1 MDNFFTHY
9 FKRETATP
17 ASPCE
22 SKPALAKGGSFKG
35 QTVQIGSPNAALT
48 VPAWFR
54 ASDVLAT
61 TMSMMVMEFQK
72 KNTKH
77 GGNYEQYNESIMHGG
92 YLNYLLQVQPNPTMT
107 AAQFWSQMTL
117 ARMHEGNAV
126 AYVERDLDQNIK
138 AIWLC
143 SSASLN
149 PIKMTY
155 AVSYN
160 APGGVRTLS
169 DVDAADVIHWRNT
182 FSNDYGLTGV
192 STLRYAI
199 KTLST
204 AATNDNQ
211 AKDIASKGGK
221 HKILL
226 SEKDQPGG
234 MDVLNLL
241 NKDQKLQQQEDLQQA
256 LDEGKDVILMSGMM
270 SAQVISQDAQAQQL
284 LESRKFDIT
293 AVARYTGVPLVLLM
307 DYSNNTYKAPEQA
320 MQAFLQHTISPMA
333 NSLEMEVNAKL
344 LGPKLF
350 PTFRFHFNDSSLMR
364 LDPMGRANL
373 GKVLLETGVKCVNE
387 LRADNDLPEVEGGD
401 RHLVSTNL
409 QPLDDMHVTG
419 GNDATVPNA
428 SAEGKA
434 EEGGAA

>member
-1 MDNFFTHY
+1 MDNFFI
-9 FKRETATP
+9 KALQRREATP
-17 ASPCE
+17 ATAQE
-22 SKPALAKGGSFKG
+22 SKPALAKGGSFQG
-35 QTVQIGSPNAALT
+35 QVVQVNSPQAALT
-48 VPAWFR
+48 VPAWYR

-72 KNTKH
+72 KNSKH
-77 GGNYEQYNESIMHGG
+77 GGNYEQYDGNIMGG
-92 YLNYLLQVQPNPTMT
+92 GFLNYLLQVQPNPTMT
-107 AAQFWSQMTL
+107 AAQFWAQMTL

-126 AYVERDLDQNIK
+126 AYIERDEMGDIK
-138 AIWLC
+138 ALWLC

-149 PIKMTY
+149 PTTFKY
-155 AVSYN
+155 QLSYN
-160 APGGVRTLS
+160 CLGGIRNLTE
-169 DVDAADVIHWRNT
+169 VDADDVLHWRNT
-182 FSNDYGLTGV
+182 FSNNHGLTGI
-192 STLRYAI
+192 STLKYAI

-234 MDVLNLL
+234 MDVLNIL

-333 NSLEMEVNAKL
+333 NSLEMEINAKL
-344 LGPKLF
+344 LGPKLYG
-350 PTFRFHFNDSSLMR
+350 TFRFHFNDSSLMR

-373 GKVLLETGVKCVNE
+373 AEKLLQTGVKCVNE
-387 LRADNDLPEVEGGD
+387 LRAEYDLPEVEGGD

-409 QPLDDMHVTG
+409 QPLDDLRVAG
-419 GNDATVPNA
+419 GNAVP
-428 SAEGKA
+428 SGKA
-434 EEGGAA
+434 SGTVEEEGGEP